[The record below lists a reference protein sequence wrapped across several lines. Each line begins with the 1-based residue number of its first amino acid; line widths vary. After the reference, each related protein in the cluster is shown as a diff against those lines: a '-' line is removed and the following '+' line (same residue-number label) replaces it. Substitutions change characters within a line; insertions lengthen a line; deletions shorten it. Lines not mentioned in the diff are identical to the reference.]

1 MTPAEQE
8 LLTRV
13 GPGTPMGLLL
23 RRYWLPV
30 AASVDVSRGAT
41 RGVRLLGEDLVLFR
55 SPGGA
60 LGLLEEHCPHRGTSL
75 RYGAVGDA
83 GLRCAY
89 HGFLFD
95 RGGRCLEI
103 PGEAGEVADAE
114 RAALRER
121 LAARAYRA
129 AELGGLVFA
138 YLGPEPAP
146 LLPRWDL
153 FVWDGALRDI
163 GRALIDCNWL
173 QIMENSVDP
182 LHLEWLHGSQLHATT
197 ARENPGR
204 DGDGAPRRPEHYRKR
219 HVRIGFDRFP
229 YGIIKRRVLEGGTE
243 DDDDWKVGHPLVFPL
258 MLRVGADVQH
268 RFQIRVPVDDTHTL
282 HFWYSCYRPA
292 AGAAPVEPQER
303 VPVYD
308 VPWRDAAGNFIVDFI
323 DGQDIMAWV
332 TQGPIADRSREHL
345 VSADRGIALYR
356 RMLLEQIERVRSGE
370 DPVGV
375 IRDPEDNRIIELP
388 QERNKYQGGAAFL
401 AESVELGHA
410 RYSPIKD
417 RIRALLLASAAASAG
432 ATAPPG

>member
-1 MTPAEQE
+1 M
-8 LLTRV
+8 
-13 GPGTPMGLLL
+13 
-23 RRYWLPV
+23 
-30 AASVDVSRGAT
+30 
-41 RGVRLLGEDLVLFR
+41 
-55 SPGGA
+55 
-60 LGLLEEHCPHRGTSL
+60 
-75 RYGAVGDA
+75 
-83 GLRCAY
+83 
-89 HGFLFD
+89 
-95 RGGRCLEI
+95 
-103 PGEAGEVADAE
+103 
-114 RAALRER
+114 
-121 LAARAYRA
+121 
-129 AELGGLVFA
+129 FA
-138 YLGPEPAP
+138 YLGPEPAAPAP
-146 LLPRWDL
+146 LGL

-163 GRALIDCNWL
+163 GRASSTAML

-197 ARENPGR
+197 ARANPGR

-229 YGIIKRRVLEGGTE
+229 YGIIKRRVLEGGSE

-258 MLRVGADVQH
+258 MLRVGAEVQH

-356 RMLLEQIERVRSGE
+356 RMLFEQIERVRSGG
-370 DPVGV
+370 DPIGV

-388 QERNKYQGGAAFL
+388 QERNKYRGGAAFL
-401 AESVELGHA
+401 AESVQLGHA
-410 RYSPIKD
+410 RYSPTKD
-417 RIRALLLASAAASAG
+417 RIRALLLASAALCWRAARLAEGPPRRMAGRVEDPEPVQSLTGSATSSEASRSRGLRRAHDVRLVDGAG
-432 ATAPPG
+432 PCPAPPRPME